1 MQLCDI
7 CQQQVHH
14 NSGVCITTVVVP
26 VLTHATVVVP
36 VLVDATVIVPV
47 LTDAAV
53 AVPVLG
59 VSLPLEIL
67 CIGRF
72 PGICDI
78 VHTAHAFGI

>member
-1 MQLCDI
+1 M
-7 CQQQVHH
+7 
-14 NSGVCITTVVVP
+14 VVP
-26 VLTHATVVVP
+26 VLTHAMVVVP
-36 VLVDATVIVPV
+36 VLP
-47 LTDAAV
+47 DAAV

-78 VHTAHAFGI
+78 VHTAHALGI

>member
-1 MQLCDI
+1 M
-7 CQQQVHH
+7 
-14 NSGVCITTVVVP
+14 VVVP
-26 VLTHATVVVP
+26 VLPDATVVVP